1 MVLDRL
7 TREKHMKLF
16 SMFYMRREPS
26 LENEKPKK
34 WLNLNVL
41 IKVSYLLVTFP
52 QILINFM
59 LKNTNK
65 S

>member
-1 MVLDRL
+1 MILDRL

-41 IKVSYLLVTFP
+41 ILVLMKKAE
-52 QILINFM
+52 QIGANGRKLGE
-59 LKNTNK
+59 

>member
-1 MVLDRL
+1 MGCPGPPFMVLDRL

-41 IKVSYLLVTFP
+41 ILV
-52 QILINFM
+52 LM
-59 LKNTNK
+59 KK
-65 S
+65 AEHDRS

>member
-41 IKVSYLLVTFP
+41 ILV
-52 QILINFM
+52 LM
-59 LKNTNK
+59 KK
-65 S
+65 AEHDRS